1 MKEKEKVAENTE
13 NMKNTGEVY
22 AWTEQPT
29 LNQAKASGARELETV
44 ISFETNP
51 NTFVTD
57 TTVAKELQDTARVS
71 TRPGPIDVTNVKEVG
86 FKKEWWQFW
95 KK

>member
-1 MKEKEKVAENTE
+1 MEEGKLTGKEFK
-13 NMKNTGEVY
+13 EVY

-29 LNQAKASGARELETV
+29 LKQAKASGARDIETV
-44 ISFETNP
+44 ISFEVNP
-51 NTFVTD
+51 NTFVKD
-57 TTVAKELQDTARVS
+57 TTVAENLQDIARVS
-71 TRPGPIDVTNVKEVG
+71 SRPGPIEVSNVKEVG

>member
-1 MKEKEKVAENTE
+1 
-13 NMKNTGEVY
+13 VY

-29 LNQAKASGARELETV
+29 LKQAKNSGARDIETV
-44 ISFETNP
+44 ISFEANP
-51 NTFVTD
+51 NTFIKD
-57 TTVAKELQDTARVS
+57 ETVAKNLQSTARVS
-71 TRPGPIDVTNVKEVG
+71 TRPGPINVNNVKEVG

>member
-1 MKEKEKVAENTE
+1 M
-13 NMKNTGEVY
+13 
-22 AWTEQPT
+22 
-29 LNQAKASGARELETV
+29 